1 MPHDYPLLFAL
12 DGSQTYASR
21 VAHRLGCELS
31 NLEERNFEDGE
42 HKTRPLEPVCG
53 RQAIVFQALYA
64 DAEQSVNDKLCR
76 LLFFC
81 AALKDAGARR
91 VQVIAPYLCYARKE
105 RRTKAQDPIISRYVA
120 SLLETCGVDH
130 LLALEVHNV
139 AAFDNAFRIPT
150 RHLDSAELFATYF
163 AGLNLNGE
171 IVAVSPDSGG
181 SKRAELFRCALARR
195 VGRPVGSAY
204 MEKFRSNDVV
214 SGTLLVGEVGDKT
227 VIIFDDLIST
237 GETLLRAGEACQA
250 AGAKRIIAAATHGL
264 FCGGAPL
271 LDNALFERI
280 VISDS
285 VPPWR
290 LDPLLVAQRLQ
301 ILDSSAHV
309 AALLAREF
317 GFANLEQHTHAPELS
332 TWRA

>member
-1 MPHDYPLLFAL
+1 MPHNYPLLFAL
-12 DGSQTYASR
+12 DGSQAYASR

-31 NLEERNFEDGE
+31 ELEERNFEDGE
-42 HKTRPLEPVCG
+42 HKTRPLEQVCG

-150 RHLDSAELFATYF
+150 HHLDSAELFASHF
-163 AGLNLNGE
+163 SGLNLKGE
-171 IVAVSPDSGG
+171 ITVVAPDSGG
-181 SKRAELFRCALARR
+181 TKRAELFRCALARR
-195 VGRPVGSAY
+195 MGRPVGNAY
-204 MEKFRSNDVV
+204 MEKFRSNDALT
-214 SGTLLVGEVGDKT
+214 GALLVGDVQDKI

-237 GETLLRAGEACQA
+237 GETLMRAGEACRA
-250 AGAKRIIAAATHGL
+250 AGAKQIFAAATHGL
-264 FCGGAPL
+264 FCGSTPL
-271 LDNALFERI
+271 LDSALFERI
-280 VISDS
+280 VVSDS

-290 LDPLLVAQRLQ
+290 LDPLLVVQRLQ
-301 ILDSSAHV
+301 ILDSSAYV
-309 AALLAREF
+309 AALLVREF
-317 GFANLEQHTHAPELS
+317 GFANLEQHTCA
-332 TWRA
+332 